1 MKEYVK
7 NQKVIWL
14 NDKLKIQSL
23 DKRGKFVNTV
33 EEYQKEVVSIY
44 YHAQMHGAILGLRMF
59 TDITSDEISD
69 MVQGILWEIDRL
81 KEIEAAKEE
90 WLIGIV
96 LVVENIRSLS
106 LRIQLLEIL
115 IVILV
120 VLC

>member
-1 MKEYVK
+1 M
-7 NQKVIWL
+7 

-23 DKRGKFVNTV
+23 DKRGKFVSTV

-90 WLIGIV
+90 
-96 LVVENIRSLS
+96 
-106 LRIQLLEIL
+106 
-115 IVILV
+115 
-120 VLC
+120 